1 MTHSTGSGRAG
12 GVELYDTTLRDGTQM
27 EGISLSVDDK
37 LKIARRMD
45 ELGVHY
51 IEGGW
56 PGSNPKDGEFFARA
70 GEIGLKNARLAAFGS
85 TRKAGRRADTDPN
98 LKALVGAG
106 TPVVTIVAKAHD
118 RHVTHVLETTL
129 EENLAMIADSIRYLK
144 GQGHTVFLDA
154 EHFFDGFEAN
164 PDYALQCLKTA
175 ANAGADCAVL
185 CDTNGG
191 TITSR
196 VAEIVRRVVAE
207 LTCPVGMHAHN
218 GAEVAVANSLA
229 AVEAGARQVQGA
241 ANGYGDMCGNANLF
255 SIIANLKLKMGLDV
269 VTDEQIQRLTEV
281 AHYVAEIANQPPN
294 PRQAYVGSAAF
305 VHKAGLHAAAVA
317 KEDWSYQHVEP
328 ERVGNTNRF
337 LISELAGIGNV
348 VRKLH
353 ERGIEVSLDQARS
366 IRDHIKEKE
375 ALGWQYEGA
384 EASFELLVRRM
395 LGDYSPPFEITSHK
409 VTIEPGRSI
418 DPRTGER
425 EYIAGVRM
433 TLLIRKDGREWKG
446 HADHQG
452 VGPIDALDKALR
464 AAIVGQYPGIASLRL
479 TDFKVHIID
488 SHHSTEAMT
497 RVLIESAAGEFS
509 WWTVGT
515 SPNIIE
521 ASIMALVD
529 SYEYWF
535 LQFEK

>member
-1 MTHSTGSGRAG
+1 MNTH
-12 GVELYDTTLRDGTQM
+12 VELYDTTLRDGTQM

-56 PGSNPKDGEFFARA
+56 PGSNPKDVEFFARA
-70 GEIGLKNARLAAFGS
+70 AELNLKNARLAAFGA
-85 TRKAGRRADTDPN
+85 TRRAGGRADTDAN
-98 LKALVGAG
+98 LKYLLEAN

-129 EENLAMIADSIRYLK
+129 EENLAMVADSVRYLK
-144 GQGHTVFLDA
+144 EHGRTVFLDA

-164 PDYALQCLKTA
+164 ADYALECLKTA
-175 ANAGADCAVL
+175 ANAGADCVVL

-196 VAEIVRRVVAE
+196 IAEIVRI
-207 LTCPVGMHAHN
+207 VGSEVPCQVGIHTHN
-218 GAEVAVANSLA
+218 GADVAVAGSLA
-229 AVEAGARQVQGA
+229 AVEAGATQVQGA

-255 SIIANLKLKMGLDV
+255 SIIANMKLKMGLDV
-269 VTDEQIQRLTEV
+269 VTDEQLERLTDV
-281 AHYVAEIANQPPN
+281 ANYVAEIANQPPN
-294 PRQAYVGSAAF
+294 PRQAYVGSGAF

-317 KEDWSYQHVEP
+317 KEDWSYQHVAP
-328 ERVGNTNRF
+328 ERVGNSNRF

-348 VRKLH
+348 VRKLQ
-353 ERGIEVSLDQARS
+353 ERGIDVSLDQARS
-366 IRDHIKEKE
+366 IRDHIKQKE

-384 EASFELLVRRM
+384 EASFEMLVRRM
-395 LGDYSPPFEITSHK
+395 LGDYKPPFEITSHR
-409 VTIEPGRSI
+409 VIIEPGREL

-425 EYIAGVRM
+425 EYIAAVRM
-433 TLLIRKDGREWKG
+433 TVMVRKNDREWKG
-446 HADHQG
+446 HADHEG
-452 VGPIDALDKALR
+452 VGPVDALDKALR

-521 ASIMALVD
+521 ASLMALVD

-535 LQFEK
+535 LQFQK

>member
-1 MTHSTGSGRAG
+1 MKDR
-12 GVELYDTTLRDGTQM
+12 VELYDTTLRDGTQM

-51 IEGGW
+51 IEGGY
-56 PGSNPKDGEFFARA
+56 PGSNPKDIEFFARMS
-70 GEIGLKNARLAAFGS
+70 EMNLKNACLAAFGS
-85 TRKAGRRADTDPN
+85 TRKAGGRADTDPN
-98 LKALVGAG
+98 LKALIAAN

-129 EENLAMIADSIRYLK
+129 EENLSMIGDSVRHLK
-144 GQGHTVFLDA
+144 EGGRTVFLDA

-164 PDYALQCLKTA
+164 RDYALQCLKTA
-175 ANAGADCAVL
+175 ATGGADCVVL

-196 VAEIVRRVVAE
+196 ISEIVRSVVKE
-207 LTCPVGMHAHN
+207 VPCEVGIHTHN
-218 GAEVAVANSLA
+218 GADVAVAGSLA
-229 AVEAGARQVQGA
+229 AVEAGATHVQGA

-255 SIIANLKLKMGLDV
+255 SIIAN
-269 VTDEQIQRLTEV
+269 
-281 AHYVAEIANQPPN
+281 
-294 PRQAYVGSAAF
+294 
-305 VHKAGLHAAAVA
+305 HKAGLHAAAVA
-317 KEDWSYQHVEP
+317 KEEWSYQHVEP

-353 ERGIEVSLDQARS
+353 ERGIEVSLEQARS

-384 EASFELLVRRM
+384 EASFEMLVRRM
-395 LGDYSPPFEITSHK
+395 LGDYKPPFEIASHK
-409 VTIEPGRSI
+409 VTIEPGRQI

-425 EYIAGVRM
+425 EYIAAVRM
-433 TLLIRKDGREWKG
+433 TVMVRKNDREWKG
-446 HADHQG
+446 HADHEG
-452 VGPIDALDKALR
+452 VGPVDALDKALR

-488 SHHSTEAMT
+488 SHHSTEAVT

-521 ASIMALVD
+521 ASLMALVD

-535 LQFEK
+535 LQFQK

>member
-1 MTHSTGSGRAG
+1 MSSR
-12 GVELYDTTLRDGTQM
+12 VELYDTTLRDGTQM

-56 PGSNPKDGEFFARA
+56 PGSNPKDIEFFARA
-70 GEIGLKNARLAAFGS
+70 AEIGLKNARLAAFGS
-85 TRKAGRRADTDPN
+85 TRRVGGRADTDPN
-98 LKALVGAG
+98 LKALLEAE

-118 RHVTHVLETTL
+118 RHVTHILKTTP
-129 EENLAMIADSIRYLK
+129 EENLSMIADSVRHLK
-144 GQGHTVFLDA
+144 EAGRTVFLDA
-154 EHFFDGFEAN
+154 EHFFDGFESDR
-164 PDYALQCLKTA
+164 DYALQCLKTA
-175 ANAGADCAVL
+175 ANAGADCVVL

-196 VAEIVRRVVAE
+196 IHEIVRIVVPE
-207 LTCPVGMHAHN
+207 VPCQVGIHTHN
-218 GAEVAVANSLA
+218 GADVAVAGTLA
-229 AVEAGARQVQGA
+229 AFEAGATHLQGA

-269 VTDEQIQRLTEV
+269 VTDEHLARLTD
-281 AHYVAEIANQPPN
+281 AATYVAEIANQPPN

-305 VHKAGLHAAAVA
+305 AHKAGLHADAVA
-317 KEDWSYQHVEP
+317 KGEWSYQHVDP
-328 ERVGNTNRF
+328 ATVGNTNRF
-337 LISELAGIGNV
+337 LISELAGIDNV
-348 VRKLH
+348 VRKLK

-384 EASFELLVRRM
+384 EASFEMLVRRM
-395 LGDYSPPFEITSHK
+395 LGDYKPPFEIASHR
-409 VTIEPGRSI
+409 VIVEPGRRI
-418 DPRTGER
+418 DLRTGER

-433 TLLIRKDGREWKG
+433 TVMVRKNDREWKG
-446 HADHQG
+446 HADHEG
-452 VGPIDALDKALR
+452 VGPVDALDKALR

-497 RVLIESAAGEFS
+497 RVLIESAAGEYT

-521 ASIMALVD
+521 ASLMALVD

>member
-1 MTHSTGSGRAG
+1 MTSR
-12 GVELYDTTLRDGTQM
+12 VELYDTTLRDGTQM

-56 PGSNPKDGEFFARA
+56 PGSNPKDIEFFARA

-85 TRKAGRRADTDPN
+85 TRRAGGRADTDAN
-98 LKALVGAG
+98 LKALVEAE
-106 TPVVTIVAKAHD
+106 TPVVTIVAKADD
-118 RHVTHVLETTL
+118 RHVTHVLKTTP
-129 EENLAMIADSIRYLK
+129 EENLAMIADSVRHLK
-144 GQGHTVFLDA
+144 QAGRTVFLDA
-154 EHFFDGFEAN
+154 EHFFDGFESDPN
-164 PDYALQCLKTA
+164 YALQCLKTA
-175 ANAGADCAVL
+175 ANAGADCVVL

-196 VAEIVRRVVAE
+196 LAEIVRRVVAE
-207 LTCPVGMHAHN
+207 VSCQVGIHTHN
-218 GAEVAVANSLA
+218 GTDVAVAGSLA
-229 AVEAGARQVQGA
+229 AVEAGATHVQGA

-255 SIIANLKLKMGLDV
+255 SIIANLKLKLGLDV
-269 VTDEQIQRLTEV
+269 VTDEQLARLTDT
-281 AHYVAEIANQPPN
+281 ARYVAEIANQPPN

-305 VHKAGLHAAAVA
+305 AHKAGLHADAVA
-317 KEDWSYQHVEP
+317 KGEWSYQHVDP
-328 ERVGNTNRF
+328 ARVGNTNRF
-337 LISELAGIGNV
+337 LISELGGIDNV

-353 ERGIEVSLDQARS
+353 ERGIEVSLEQARS
-366 IRDHIKEKE
+366 IRDHIKERE

-384 EASFELLVRRM
+384 EASFEMLVRRM
-395 LGDYSPPFEITSHK
+395 LGDYKPPFEITSHR
-409 VTIEPGRSI
+409 VIIEPGRRI

-433 TLLIRKDGREWKG
+433 TVMVRKDDREWKG
-446 HADHQG
+446 HADHEG
-452 VGPIDALDKALR
+452 VGPVDALDKALR
-464 AAIVGQYPGIASLRL
+464 AAIVGQYPSIASLRL

-521 ASIMALVD
+521 ASLMALVD
-529 SYEYWF
+529 SYEFWF
-535 LQFEK
+535 LQFQK

>member
-1 MTHSTGSGRAG
+1 MSPR
-12 GVELYDTTLRDGTQM
+12 VELYDTTLRDGTQM

-56 PGSNPKDGEFFARA
+56 PGSNPKDVEFFARA
-70 GEIGLKNARLAAFGS
+70 AEIGLKNARLAAFGS
-85 TRKAGRRADTDPN
+85 TRKAGGRADTDAN
-98 LKALVGAG
+98 LKALLEAE
-106 TPVVTIVAKAHD
+106 TPVVTIVAKAND
-118 RHVTHVLETTL
+118 RQVTQVLETTP
-129 EENLAMIADSIRYLK
+129 EENLAMIADSVRHLK
-144 GQGHTVFLDA
+144 QAGRTVFLDA
-154 EHFFDGFEAN
+154 EHFFDGFES
-164 PDYALQCLKTA
+164 DSGYALQCLKTA
-175 ANAGADCAVL
+175 ANAGADCVVL

-196 VAEIVRRVVAE
+196 IAEIVRTVVADVQ
-207 LTCPVGMHAHN
+207 CQVGIHTHN
-218 GAEVAVANSLA
+218 GADVAVAGSLA
-229 AVEAGARQVQGA
+229 AVEAGATHVQGA

-255 SIIANLKLKMGLDV
+255 SIIANLKLKMGFDV
-269 VTDEQIQRLTEV
+269 VTDEQLGRLTEV

-294 PRQAYVGSAAF
+294 PRQAYVGTGAF

-317 KEDWSYQHVEP
+317 KEEWTYQHVDP
-328 ERVGNTNRF
+328 ASVGNTNRF
-337 LISELAGIGNV
+337 VISELAGIGNV

-366 IRDHIKEKE
+366 IRDHVKEKE

-384 EASFELLVRRM
+384 EASFEMLVRRM
-395 LGDYSPPFEITSHK
+395 LGDYKPPFEIASHK
-409 VTIEPGRSI
+409 VTIEPGRRI
-418 DPRTGER
+418 DPRTGAR

-433 TLLIRKDGREWKG
+433 TVMVRKNDREWKG
-446 HADHQG
+446 HADHEG
-452 VGPIDALDKALR
+452 VGPVDALDKALR
-464 AAIVGQYPGIASLRL
+464 AAIVGQYPGIAALKL

-521 ASIMALVD
+521 ASLMALVD

>member
-1 MTHSTGSGRAG
+1 MSPR
-12 GVELYDTTLRDGTQM
+12 VELYDTTLRDGTQM

-56 PGSNPKDGEFFARA
+56 PGANPKDAQFFARA
-70 GEIGLKNARLAAFGS
+70 AEIGLKNARLAAFGA
-85 TRKAGRRADTDPN
+85 TRRAGGRADTDPN
-98 LKALVGAG
+98 LKALLEAQ

-118 RHVTHVLETTL
+118 RHVTHVLETTV
-129 EENLAMIADSIRYLK
+129 EENLAMIADSVRHLK
-144 GQGHTVFLDA
+144 QAGRSVFLDA
-154 EHFFDGFEAN
+154 EHFFDGFESDK
-164 PDYALQCLKTA
+164 DYALQCLKTA
-175 ANAGADCAVL
+175 ANAGADCVVL

-191 TITSR
+191 MITSR
-196 VAEIVRRVVAE
+196 LAEIVRTVVAE
-207 LTCPVGMHAHN
+207 VQCQVGIHTHN
-218 GAEVAVANSLA
+218 GADVAVAGSLA
-229 AVEAGARQVQGA
+229 AVEAGATHVQGA

-269 VTDEQIQRLTEV
+269 VSDEQLERLTET
-281 AHYVAEIANQPPN
+281 ANYVAEIANQPPN

-317 KEDWSYQHVEP
+317 KEEWSYQHVEP
-328 ERVGNTNRF
+328 ASVGNTNRF

-353 ERGIEVSLDQARS
+353 ERGIDVSLDQARS

-384 EASFELLVRRM
+384 EASFEMLVRRM
-395 LGDYSPPFEITSHK
+395 LGDYKPPFEITSHR
-409 VTIEPGRSI
+409 VIIEPGRQI

-452 VGPIDALDKALR
+452 VGPVDALDKALR

-521 ASIMALVD
+521 ASLMALVD

-535 LQFEK
+535 LQFQK

>member
-1 MTHSTGSGRAG
+1 MKDR
-12 GVELYDTTLRDGTQM
+12 VELYDTTLRDGTQM

-56 PGSNPKDGEFFARA
+56 PGSNPKDIEFFARA
-70 GEIGLKNARLAAFGS
+70 GELGLKNARLAAFGS
-85 TRKAGRRADTDPN
+85 TRRAGGRADTDMN
-98 LKALVGAG
+98 LKALLEAE

-118 RHVTHVLETTL
+118 RHVTDVLKATV
-129 EENLAMIADSIRYLK
+129 EENLAMIADSVRHLK
-144 GQGHTVFLDA
+144 QAGRIVFLDA
-154 EHFFDGFEAN
+154 EHFFDGFESDN
-164 PDYALQCLKTA
+164 GYALQCLKTA
-175 ANAGADCAVL
+175 ANAGADCVVL

-191 TITSR
+191 MITSR
-196 VAEIVRRVVAE
+196 LAEIVRTAVAE
-207 LTCPVGMHAHN
+207 VQCQVGIHTHN
-218 GAEVAVANSLA
+218 GADVAVAGSLS
-229 AVEAGARQVQGA
+229 AVEAGATHVQGA

-255 SIIANLKLKMGLDV
+255 SIIANLKLKMGLDI
-269 VTDEQIQRLTEV
+269 VTDEQLARLTET
-281 AHYVAEIANQPPN
+281 ATYVAEIANQPPN
-294 PRQAYVGSAAF
+294 PRQAYVGSASFA
-305 VHKAGLHAAAVA
+305 HKAGLHADAVA
-317 KEDWSYQHVEP
+317 KGEWSYQHVDP
-328 ERVGNTNRF
+328 ASVGNTNRF
-337 LISELAGIGNV
+337 LISELGGVDNV
-348 VRKLH
+348 VRTLRA
-353 ERGIEVSLDQARS
+353 RGIEVSLDQARS
-366 IRDHIKEKE
+366 IRDHIKERE

-395 LGDYSPPFEITSHK
+395 LGEYRPPFEITSHK
-409 VTIEPGRSI
+409 VTIEPGRRL

-433 TLLIRKDGREWKG
+433 TVMVRKNDREWKG
-446 HADHQG
+446 HADHEG
-452 VGPIDALDKALR
+452 VGPVDALDKALR
-464 AAIVGQYPGIASLRL
+464 AAIVGQYPGIATLRL

-488 SHHSTEAMT
+488 SHHSTEAVT

-521 ASIMALVD
+521 ASLMALVD

-535 LQFEK
+535 LQFQK

>member
-1 MTHSTGSGRAG
+1 MKDR
-12 GVELYDTTLRDGTQM
+12 VELYDTTLRDGTQM

-56 PGSNPKDGEFFARA
+56 PGSNPKDIEFFTRMS
-70 GEIGLKNARLAAFGS
+70 EMNLKNARLAAFGS
-85 TRKAGRRADTDPN
+85 TRKAGGRADTDPN
-98 LKALVGAG
+98 LKALIAAN

-129 EENLAMIADSIRYLK
+129 EENLSMIGDSVRHLK
-144 GQGHTVFLDA
+144 EAGRTVFLDA
-154 EHFFDGFEAN
+154 EHFFDGLEAN
-164 PDYALQCLKTA
+164 RNYAIQCLKTA
-175 ANAGADCAVL
+175 ATAGADCVVL

-196 VAEIVRRVVAE
+196 ISEIVRSVVKE
-207 LTCPVGMHAHN
+207 VPCEVGIHTHN
-218 GAEVAVANSLA
+218 GADVAVAGSLA
-229 AVEAGARQVQGA
+229 AVEAGATHIQGA

-255 SIIANLKLKMGLDV
+255 SIIANLKLKLGIDV
-269 VTDEQIQRLTEV
+269 VSDEQLSRLTEV

-317 KEDWSYQHVEP
+317 KEEWSYQHVEP

-353 ERGIEVSLDQARS
+353 ERGIEVSLEQARS

-384 EASFELLVRRM
+384 EASFEMLVRRM
-395 LGDYSPPFEITSHK
+395 LGDYKPPFEIASHK
-409 VTIEPGRSI
+409 VTIEPGRQI

-425 EYIAGVRM
+425 EYIAAVRM
-433 TLLIRKDGREWKG
+433 TVMVRKNDREWKG
-446 HADHQG
+446 HADHEG
-452 VGPIDALDKALR
+452 VGPVDALDKALR
-464 AAIVGQYPGIASLRL
+464 AAIVGQYPGIATLRL

-488 SHHSTEAMT
+488 SHHSTEAVT

-521 ASIMALVD
+521 ASLMALVD

-535 LQFEK
+535 LQFQK

>member
-1 MTHSTGSGRAG
+1 MSPR
-12 GVELYDTTLRDGTQM
+12 VELYDTTLRDGTQM

-45 ELGVHY
+45 ELGVNY

-56 PGSNPKDGEFFARA
+56 PGSNPKDVEFFARA
-70 GEIGLKNARLAAFGS
+70 SEIGLKTARLAAFGS
-85 TRKAGRRADTDPN
+85 TRRAGGRADTDPN
-98 LKALVGAG
+98 LKALLDAQ

-118 RHVTHVLETTL
+118 RHVTHVLETTT
-129 EENLAMIADSIRYLK
+129 EENLAMIADSVRHLK
-144 GQGHTVFLDA
+144 EAGRTVLLDA
-154 EHFFDGFEAN
+154 EHFFDGFESNKA
-164 PDYALQCLKTA
+164 YALQCLKTA
-175 ANAGADCAVL
+175 ATAGADCVVL

-196 VAEIVRRVVAE
+196 MAEVVRAALADVS
-207 LTCPVGMHAHN
+207 CQVGIHTHN
-218 GAEVAVANSLA
+218 GADVAVAGTLT
-229 AVEAGARQVQGA
+229 AVEAGATHVQGA

-269 VTDEQIQRLTEV
+269 VTDEQLARLTDT
-281 AHYVAEIANQPPN
+281 ATYVAEIANQPPN
-294 PRQAYVGSAAF
+294 SRQAYVGSAAF
-305 VHKAGLHAAAVA
+305 AHKAGLHGAAVA
-317 KEDWSYQHVEP
+317 KEDWSYQHIDP
-328 ERVGNTNRF
+328 TRVGNSSRF

-348 VRKLH
+348 VRKLQ
-353 ERGIEVSLDQARS
+353 ERGIEVSLEQARS
-366 IRDHIKEKE
+366 IRDHVKARE

-395 LGDYSPPFEITSHK
+395 LGDYKPPFEITSHK
-409 VTIEPGRSI
+409 VTIEPGRQI
-418 DPRTGER
+418 DPRTGDR

-433 TLLIRKDGREWKG
+433 TVMVRKNDREWKG
-446 HADHQG
+446 HADHEG
-452 VGPIDALDKALR
+452 VGPVDALDKALR

-521 ASIMALVD
+521 ASLMALVD

-535 LQFEK
+535 LQFQR

>member
-1 MTHSTGSGRAG
+1 MSPR
-12 GVELYDTTLRDGTQM
+12 VELYDTTLRDGTQM

-45 ELGVHY
+45 DLGVHY

-56 PGSNPKDGEFFARA
+56 PGSNPKDAEFFARA

-85 TRKAGRRADTDPN
+85 TRRPSGRADTDLN
-98 LKALVGAG
+98 LKALLEAQ

-118 RHVTHVLETTL
+118 RHVTHVLETTT
-129 EENLAMIADSIRYLK
+129 EENLAMIADSVRHLK
-144 GQGHTVFLDA
+144 EAGRTVFLDA
-154 EHFFDGFEAN
+154 EHFFDGFDSDKN
-164 PDYALQCLKTA
+164 YALQVLKTA
-175 ANAGADCAVL
+175 ANAGADCVVL

-196 VAEIVRRVVAE
+196 ITEIVRIVASE
-207 LTCPVGMHAHN
+207 VSCQVGIHTHN
-218 GAEVAVANSLA
+218 GADVAVAGSLA
-229 AVEAGARQVQGA
+229 AVEAGATHIQGA

-269 VTDEQIQRLTEV
+269 VTDEQLARLTDT
-281 AHYVAEIANQPPN
+281 ATYVGEIANQPPN
-294 PRQAYVGSAAF
+294 PRQAYVGSASFA
-305 VHKAGLHAAAVA
+305 HKAGLHGAAVA
-317 KEDWSYQHVEP
+317 KEDWSYQHVDP
-328 ERVGNTNRF
+328 ARIGNTTRF

-348 VRKLH
+348 VRKLQ
-353 ERGIEVSLDQARS
+353 ERGIDVSLDQARS
-366 IRDHIKEKE
+366 IRDHVKQRE

-384 EASFELLVRRM
+384 EASFEMLVRRM
-395 LGDYSPPFEITSHK
+395 LGDYRPPFEITSHR
-409 VTIEPGRSI
+409 VIIEPGRRI

-433 TLLIRKDGREWKG
+433 TVMVRKNDREWKG
-446 HADHQG
+446 HADHEG
-452 VGPIDALDKALR
+452 VGPVDALDKALR

-521 ASIMALVD
+521 ASLMALVD

-535 LQFEK
+535 LQFQG

>member
-1 MTHSTGSGRAG
+1 MKDR
-12 GVELYDTTLRDGTQM
+12 VKLYDTTLRDGTQM

-37 LKIARRMD
+37 IKIARRMD

-51 IEGGW
+51 IEGGY
-56 PGSNPKDGEFFARA
+56 PGSNPKDIEFLARIS
-70 GEIGLKNARLAAFGS
+70 EMNLKNAHLAAFGS
-85 TRKAGRRADTDPN
+85 TRKARGRADTDPN
-98 LKALVGAG
+98 LKALLEAN

-129 EENLAMIADSIRYLK
+129 EENLAMIGDSVRHLK
-144 GQGHTVFLDA
+144 EAGRTVFLDA
-154 EHFFDGFEAN
+154 EHFFDGLEAN
-164 PDYALQCLKTA
+164 RDYAVQCLKTA
-175 ANAGADCAVL
+175 ATAGADCAVL

-196 VAEIVRRVVAE
+196 ISEIVRAVVKE
-207 LTCPVGMHAHN
+207 VPCEVGIHTHN
-218 GAEVAVANSLA
+218 GADVAVAGSLA
-229 AVEAGARQVQGA
+229 AVEAGATQVQGA

-255 SIIANLKLKMGLDV
+255 SIIANLKLKLGIDV
-269 VTDEQIQRLTEV
+269 VSDEQLSRLTEV

-317 KEDWSYQHVEP
+317 KEEWSYQHVVP

-366 IRDHIKEKE
+366 IRDHVKERE

-395 LGDYSPPFEITSHK
+395 LGEYKPPFEITSHK
-409 VTIEPGRSI
+409 VTIEPGRRT

-433 TLLIRKDGREWKG
+433 TVMVRKSNREWKG
-446 HADHQG
+446 HADHEG
-452 VGPIDALDKALR
+452 VGPVDALDKALR
-464 AAIVGQYPGIASLRL
+464 AAIVGQYPGIATLRL

-488 SHHSTEAMT
+488 SHHSTEAVT
-497 RVLIESAAGEFS
+497 RVLIESAAGEFT

-521 ASIMALVD
+521 ASLMALVD

-535 LQFEK
+535 LQFQK